1 MSKKSVIIFLL
12 CAASY
17 SHVLAQVFVNDA
29 ALWIGLSA
37 EKKINRILTPH
48 IKGVIRQAENF
59 QLLKQYFI
67 DFGMDIALNQRLRLT
82 IDYVYSPSRKD
93 FSQGFR
99 TFHQF
104 YSALSYRQKINQRFR
119 LDSKTTLMKTSSF
132 LLKYNN
138 YKLRDVLVLREKL
151 SIRYKLSRRKSL
163 YVADE
168 VLYPVSNTPDYFLR
182 RNRIFIGLINKINKS
197 LSVDVYF
204 LLQRRYNIPD
214 EPTLSSDYVYGL
226 TLDYTL

>member
-1 MSKKSVIIFLL
+1 
-12 CAASY
+12 
-17 SHVLAQVFVNDA
+17 
-29 ALWIGLSA
+29 
-37 EKKINRILTPH
+37 
-48 IKGVIRQAENF
+48 
-59 QLLKQYFI
+59 
-67 DFGMDIALNQRLRLT
+67 
-82 IDYVYSPSRKD
+82 
-93 FSQGFR
+93 
-99 TFHQF
+99 
-104 YSALSYRQKINQRFR
+104 
-119 LDSKTTLMKTSSF
+119 MKTSSF

>member
-1 MSKKSVIIFLL
+1 MSKKQLIIFLL

-17 SHVLAQVFVNDA
+17 SRVIAQVFVNDA

-67 DFGMDIALNQRLRLT
+67 DFGMEIAINQRLRLT

-132 LLKYNN
+132 LLNYNN
-138 YKLRDVLVLREKL
+138 YKLRDVLV
-151 SIRYKLSRRKSL
+151 IRVCSETSR
-163 YVADE
+163 
-168 VLYPVSNTPDYFLR
+168 
-182 RNRIFIGLINKINKS
+182 INK
-197 LSVDVYF
+197 LV
-204 LLQRRYNIPD
+204 L
-214 EPTLSSDYVYGL
+214 
-226 TLDYTL
+226 